1 MVHFN
6 LVFHFTLPYASVR
19 CLATS
24 RLHIILIV
32 KEMSKMK
39 AWSLT
44 NGIEALIFITLIS
57 FILLR
62 NVDATGTVQ
71 TPIVKL
77 INLLVLLPVLIVAVC
92 IQMIWLHR
100 IKKRRS

>member
-24 RLHIILIV
+24 LLHIILIV

-39 AWSLT
+39 AWWLT
-44 NGIEALIFITLIS
+44 NGIEALSFITIIS

>member
-24 RLHIILIV
+24 LLHIILIV

-39 AWSLT
+39 AWWLT

-62 NVDATGTVQ
+62 NVNATGTVQ